1 MIKEVPFDINDIYHD
16 LKERDIIY
24 SDNEIYIMPEGTSND
39 KDIINE
45 YTPDIS
51 KILKLHKVNNI
62 IVKKTSYEYLA
73 LRDDSIILP
82 LIVGIPFSI
91 LSSFIYDWI
100 KKSFNDQ
107 SIIKLKFTKR
117 KKNNQYVKI
126 EIEGNKEEIKNILES
141 LKDF

>member
-1 MIKEVPFDINDIYHD
+1 MISEVPFDINDICHN

-24 SDNEIYIMPEGTSND
+24 SDNEIYIMPESTSND

-51 KILKLHKVNNI
+51 KILKLHNVNNI

-73 LRDDSIILP
+73 LRDASIILP

-107 SIIKLKFTKR
+107 SIIKLKFTKK